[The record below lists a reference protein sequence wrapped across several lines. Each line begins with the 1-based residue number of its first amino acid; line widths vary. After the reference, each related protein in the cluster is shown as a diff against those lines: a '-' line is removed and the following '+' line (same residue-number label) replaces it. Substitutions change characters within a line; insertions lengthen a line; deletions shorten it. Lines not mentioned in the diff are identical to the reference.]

1 MIPVPAFEA
10 FAAGY
15 EAGAPQVVYTRLI
28 DDLETPVSAYLKI
41 GLGRPYAF
49 LFESVEGGA
58 WRGRYSILTLEPD
71 LIWRCRGDEAEVS
84 EGEDLKAGR
93 YLSDGPALASL
104 KALIRRSRLELPDE
118 VPPMAAGVFGALGYD
133 MVRLAEHLPNQNP
146 DPLGLPDAVMTR
158 PSIVAVFDS
167 IAQEIVLVT
176 TVRPSGAQGSG
187 SAPGASGWRS
197 SVAMRSRRAV
207 ASS

>member
-1 MIPVPAFEA
+1 MTPAPGFEA
-10 FAAGY
+10 FAAAY
-15 EAGAPQVVYTRLI
+15 AAGAPQVVYTRLI

-58 WRGRYSILTLEPD
+58 WRGRYSIVTLEPD
-71 LIWRCRGDEAEVS
+71 LVWRCRGDEAEIS
-84 EGEDLKAGR
+84 EGEDLTAGR
-93 YLSDGPALASL
+93 YRPDGPALASL
-104 KALIRRSRLELPDE
+104 KDLIRRSRLELPDE

-133 MVRLAEHLPNQNP
+133 MVRLAERLPNQNP

-176 TVRPSGAQGSG
+176 TVRPSAASARGAK
-187 SAPGASGWRS
+187 GWRS
-197 SVAMRSRRAV
+197 SASMRFSLATA
-207 ASS
+207 AS